1 MKAQAMQRVPL
12 SVVFVVC
19 VVGGLF
25 IIHDW
30 QTAVGILAF
39 LVLAIGA
46 LVFAGLVFVG
56 ATILA
61 WFG

>member
-1 MKAQAMQRVPL
+1 MQRVPL
-12 SVVFVVC
+12 SVVFVVF
-19 VVGGLF
+19 VVGGMF

-46 LVFAGLVFVG
+46 LVFTGLVFLG
-56 ATILA
+56 ATIFA

>member
-1 MKAQAMQRVPL
+1 MQRIPL
-12 SVVFVVC
+12 FAIFAIV
-19 VVGGLF
+19 VVGGTF

-30 QTAVGILAF
+30 QTAVGIFAF

-46 LVFAGLVFVG
+46 LAFAGLVFVA
-56 ATILA
+56 ATFLA